1 MTNETRTQSPDVP
14 GSVAGAVPSPA
25 LSSEQHLHEGADHAS
40 GSRSRHGEG
49 TTDHCGIV
57 EVDPADFTRIDARG
71 LAMADARR
79 MWTLAAATL
88 ERDIRLHDMTE
99 DEERVMIGAVLS
111 AAERH
116 YEAQSAEIENLKHD
130 VTRQMA
136 IANEYV
142 NEVEAQ
148 SATIERMREAL
159 TEIAQPVG
167 KSQ

>member
-1 MTNETRTQSPDVP
+1 MTNETRT
-14 GSVAGAVPSPA
+14 PSP
-25 LSSEQHLHEGADHAS
+25 
-40 GSRSRHGEG
+40 
-49 TTDHCGIV
+49 DHCGIV

-148 SATIERMREAL
+148 SATIERVEKRLRTEAKVMRAGADAIDAAL
-159 TEIAQPVG
+159 ATKGGVSDG
-167 KSQ
+167 D